1 MVLKEKKTEL
11 IEFGKKLYTLRKSKK
26 MTQMQMGE
34 ALGVDNRMI
43 SRYETGEAEM
53 GALLYDKMPGVVDQ
67 PVDADAKTL
76 LQQFAMLTPE
86 NKKQL
91 IGLAAAMN
99 QMQKNN

>member
-1 MVLKEKKTEL
+1 MLKEKKPEL
-11 IEFGKKLYTLRKSKK
+11 IEFGEKLYKMRKSKK

-53 GALLYDKMPGVVDQ
+53 GALLYDKMLGIVDQ
-67 PVDADAKTL
+67 PVDVDAKVL
-76 LQQFAMLTPE
+76 LQQFAKLTPE

-91 IGLAAAMN
+91 IGLAAAMAE
-99 QMQKNN
+99 MQK

>member
-1 MVLKEKKTEL
+1 MLKEKKLEL
-11 IEFGKKLYTLRKSKK
+11 IEFGEKLYKMRKSKK

-53 GALLYDKMPGVVDQ
+53 GALLYDKMLGIVDQ
-67 PVDADAKTL
+67 PVDVDAKVL
-76 LQQFAMLTPE
+76 LQQFANLTPE

-91 IGLAAAMN
+91 IGLAAAMAE
-99 QMQKNN
+99 MQV

>member
-1 MVLKEKKTEL
+1 MLKEKKPEL
-11 IEFGKKLYTLRKSKK
+11 IEFGKKLYKMRKSKR

-53 GALLYDKMPGVVDQ
+53 GALLYDKMLKIVDQ
-67 PVDADAKTL
+67 PVDANAKAL

-99 QMQKNN
+99 QMQEK

>member
-1 MVLKEKKTEL
+1 MLKEKKPEL
-11 IEFGKKLYTLRKSKK
+11 IAFGRKLYRMRKSKK

-34 ALGVDNRMI
+34 ALDVDNRMI

-53 GALLYDKMPGVVDQ
+53 GALLYDKMLDIIGQ
-67 PVDADAKTL
+67 PVDSDVTEL
-76 LQQFAMLTPE
+76 LQQFEKLTPY

-99 QMQKNN
+99 QMQGN